1 MSSLTDD
8 AASSLPA
15 PPLFR
20 QPLSKR
26 QSKLLQGLKPD
37 RLQKIL
43 ETFPSAQQNR
53 HYYHWDKLRYLKPPD
68 DLTHEE
74 WWLRLKLARSSSL
87 RALPLQDVKGQPFVF
102 SMPDQV
108 VEMLHKIDQ
117 NASGQIT
124 ISEEVTNPA
133 TRNRYIVSSLIEE
146 AITSS
151 QLEGAS
157 TTRRVAKEMLRT
169 GRPPRN
175 RDEQMILANFQAMQ
189 LTSELRQRKL
199 TPNLV
204 LRLHRVLT
212 EGTLDVADAAGRLQ
226 RPDEQR
232 VQVWQHDAAG
242 EWIAH
247 KPPPAAELPDRL
259 KAMCDFANGTST
271 HGFIH
276 PVVRAIVLHFWLVYD
291 HPFED
296 GNGRTSRA
304 LFYWSMLSQG
314 YWLAEFLTISS
325 ILRKAPSKYGRA
337 FLYSETDDNDLTYF
351 VVYQLEVLTRAVKE
365 LHAYLERKMTEV
377 RNAEALLRQSP
388 DLNHR
393 QLALLSHAMRN
404 SDARYTITS
413 HRTSHNISYETARSD
428 LLTLEKKGLLI
439 KQKRGRA
446 FYFMPTPELID
457 KLSMTPGLAELS
469 LYEK

>member
-26 QSKLLQGLKPD
+26 QSRLLQRMPKYMKPPRRPKPAVELLQGLKPD

-157 TTRRVAKEMLRT
+157 TTQRVAKEMLRT
-169 GRPPRN
+169 GRAPRS
-175 RDEQMILANFQAMQ
+175 RDEQMILNNYRAMQ
-189 LTSELRQRKL
+189 LIGEVRNRKL
-199 TPNLV
+199 TPGLV
-204 LRLHRVLT
+204 LHLHGVVT
-212 EGTLDVADAAGRLQ
+212 EDTLENPDAAGRMQ
-226 RPDEQR
+226 TVDEPCVR
-232 VQVWQHDAAG
+232 VWQHDG
-242 EWIAH
+242 GIGDWVSH
-247 KPPPAAELPDRL
+247 TPPPADQLPQRL
-259 KAMCDFANGTST
+259 KIMCDFANGTQT
-271 HGFIH
+271 QGFIH
-276 PVVRAIVLHFWLVYD
+276 PVVRAIVLHFWLAYD

-296 GNGRTSRA
+296 GNGR
-304 LFYWSMLSQG
+304 
-314 YWLAEFLTISS
+314 
-325 ILRKAPSKYGRA
+325 
-337 FLYSETDDNDLTYF
+337 
-351 VVYQLEVLTRAVKE
+351 
-365 LHAYLERKMTEV
+365 
-377 RNAEALLRQSP
+377 
-388 DLNHR
+388 
-393 QLALLSHAMRN
+393 
-404 SDARYTITS
+404 
-413 HRTSHNISYETARSD
+413 
-428 LLTLEKKGLLI
+428 
-439 KQKRGRA
+439 
-446 FYFMPTPELID
+446 
-457 KLSMTPGLAELS
+457 
-469 LYEK
+469 